1 MVANHD
7 KTRLNRSSIYYKR
20 PGILSWYS
28 KNEANKMQAVVF
40 KGPLQVALEQ
50 RPRPQIKE
58 STDAILKVRYTA
70 LCGSEL
76 HVFRGHQ
83 PSGTG
88 FIMGHEFTGE
98 VVEVGAD
105 VRSFKQGDRVVSPFT
120 VSCGECFYCSSGF
133 SSRCARGQLYGSAG
147 LDGGQAEY
155 VRVPLAEST
164 LFHAPAAIDEKKLVL
179 MADIFPTGYF
189 AASNAFR
196 GLEPRTVQNSTVLLF
211 GCGPVGICALVSAL
225 EHRPKHLIAID
236 SVPSRLQL
244 AQSFGAESW
253 NFQENETGLRERV
266 KELTDGRGAD
276 VVIEVVGHSS
286 ALRMGF
292 EMLRPWGVLSSVGV
306 HNGEIPWT
314 GNEAYGKNLRLQ
326 MGRCPVRSIFG
337 EAMELLAKKQDV
349 LNFMSEDIRPLSQ
362 AVQAYEDFNQMKSQK
377 VIFEADK

>member
-1 MVANHD
+1 
-7 KTRLNRSSIYYKR
+7 
-20 PGILSWYS
+20 
-28 KNEANKMQAVVF
+28 MQSVIF
-40 KGPLQVALEQ
+40 KGPLQVALEE
-50 RPRPQIKE
+50 RPRPQIQDA
-58 STDAILKVRYTA
+58 TDVILKVRYTA

-83 PSGTG
+83 PSKSG

-98 VVEVGAD
+98 VVETGDQVKT
-105 VRSFKQGDRVVSPFT
+105 FKKGEKVVSPFT
-120 VSCGECFYCSSGF
+120 VSCGDCYYCARGF
-133 SSRCARGQLYGSAG
+133 SSRCARGQLYGSVI

-155 VRVPLAEST
+155 VRVPLADST

-189 AASNAFR
+189 AASNGFKS
-196 GLEPRTVQNSTVLLF
+196 LSPTDVQESTVLLF

-225 EHRPKHLIAID
+225 EHRPKNLIAID
-236 SVPSRLQL
+236 SVPARLEL
-244 AQSFGAESW
+244 AKSLGAEPW
-253 NFQENETGLRERV
+253 NFQENEAGLRERV

-292 EMLRPWGVLSSVGV
+292 ELLRPWGVLSSVGV

-314 GNEAYGKNLRLQ
+314 GNEAYGKNLRIQ
-326 MGRCPVRSIFG
+326 MGRCPVRSIFP
-337 EAMELLAKKQDV
+337 EAMDLLAKKQNV
-349 LNFMSEDIRPLSQ
+349 LDFMAEDIRPLSQ
-362 AVQAYEDFNQMKSQK
+362 AVQAYDDFNNMRCQK

>member
-1 MVANHD
+1 
-7 KTRLNRSSIYYKR
+7 
-20 PGILSWYS
+20 
-28 KNEANKMQAVVF
+28 
-40 KGPLQVALEQ
+40 
-50 RPRPQIKE
+50 
-58 STDAILKVRYTA
+58 
-70 LCGSEL
+70 
-76 HVFRGHQ
+76 
-83 PSGTG
+83 
-88 FIMGHEFTGE
+88 MGHEFTGE
-98 VVEVGAD
+98 VVEVGAE

-120 VSCGECFYCSSGF
+120 VSCGKCFYCASGF
-133 SSRCARGQLYGSAG
+133 SSRCARGQLYGSAV

-196 GLEPRTVQNSTVLLF
+196 GLEPPAIQNSTVLLF

-236 SVPSRLQL
+236 RVPSRLQL
-244 AQSFGAESW
+244 AQSLGAEPW
-253 NFQENETGLRERV
+253 NFQENEAGLRDRV
-266 KELTDGRGAD
+266 KELTDSRGAD

-326 MGRCPVRSIFG
+326 MGRCPVRSKNHHLSG
-337 EAMELLAKKQDV
+337 LLE
-349 LNFMSEDIRPLSQ
+349 SRR
-362 AVQAYEDFNQMKSQK
+362 
-377 VIFEADK
+377 

>member
-1 MVANHD
+1 
-7 KTRLNRSSIYYKR
+7 
-20 PGILSWYS
+20 
-28 KNEANKMQAVVF
+28 MQSVVF
-40 KGPLQVALEQ
+40 KGPLQVALEE
-50 RPRPQIKE
+50 RPRPQIK
-58 STDAILKVRYTA
+58 DAKDVIVKVRYTA

-98 VVEVGAD
+98 VFEIGNEVKT
-105 VRSFKQGDRVVSPFT
+105 FKTGDRIVSPFT
-120 VSCGECFYCSSGF
+120 VSCGDCFYCDGGF
-133 SSRCARGQLYGSAG
+133 SSRCARGQLYGSAV

-155 VRVPLAEST
+155 VRVPLADAT
-164 LFHAPAAIDEKKLVL
+164 LVHAPPTIDEKKLVL

-196 GLEPRTVQNSTVLLF
+196 SLDSATIEKSTVLLF

-225 EHRPKHLIAID
+225 DFRPKNLIAID
-236 SVPSRLQL
+236 SVPSRLEL
-244 AQSFGAESW
+244 AASLGAEAW
-253 NFQENETGLRERV
+253 NYQQDEQGLRERV
-266 KELTDGRGAD
+266 KTLTDGRGAD

-292 EMLRPWGVLSSVGV
+292 EMLRPWGILSSVGV

-314 GNEAYGKNLRLQ
+314 GNEAYGKNLRIQ

-349 LNFMSEDIRPLSQ
+349 LNFMSDDIRPLSQ
-362 AVQAYEDFNQMKSQK
+362 AVQAFDDFNNMRCQK